1 MFATRQAVMIFNQRL
16 LLYDKET
23 ERAPAARGH
32 ALNPIWHDAFT
43 SLDQLSN
50 MSSFSA
56 SDLFSIF
63 YSYRK
68 ITTMGRPSN
77 KTKTSTKEPDPTG
90 ALSFIPPTINPTP
103 LLHGQSYTVYSP
115 CPQSIQPIDP
125 TAITIN
131 DSNKP
136 TECVL
141 GVDEA
146 GRGPVLG
153 PMVYSAFYLPK
164 HLEQQLLTQEHS
176 FDDSKVLTPVVRAR
190 LMQSI
195 CTPGASLHDS
205 CGWAV
210 KLLSAR
216 DISAGMMRPGMN
228 IYNLNAQAMDATI
241 EIIRGV
247 LNEKHINVTEV
258 YIDTIGNPVTYQAK
272 LQKLFPTLSITVAKK
287 ADSLYPCVSAA
298 SVVAKVTRD
307 VALETCYESF
317 YREPIQNVEDTD
329 MNEPETKT
337 EEPGWGS
344 GYPSDA
350 KCINWLRQNMDSVFG
365 WGNECRFSW
374 GTAKEMLE
382 GKDSIR
388 VDWPADEDEG
398 AGLADFLSGPQK
410 STTLGGNEDV
420 GNWYGT
426 RVTAF

>member
-1 MFATRQAVMIFNQRL
+1 
-16 LLYDKET
+16 
-23 ERAPAARGH
+23 
-32 ALNPIWHDAFT
+32 
-43 SLDQLSN
+43 
-50 MSSFSA
+50 
-56 SDLFSIF
+56 
-63 YSYRK
+63 
-68 ITTMGRPSN
+68 MGRPST
-77 KTKTSTKEPDPTG
+77 KTKPSSTNKEPEDPTG
-90 ALSFIPPTINPTP
+90 ALSFIPPTINSTP

-115 CPQSIQPIDP
+115 CPQAIKPIDP
-125 TAITIN
+125 TAITT
-131 DSNKP
+131 DESNKP

-164 HLEQQLLTQEHS
+164 HLEQSLLTQEHS

-258 YIDTIGNPVTYQAK
+258 YIDTIGKPETYQAK
-272 LQKLFPTLSITVAKK
+272 LQKLFPTISITVAKK

-307 VALETCYESF
+307 VALESCYESF
-317 YREPIQNVEDTD
+317 YQEPTQNVQEDTD
-329 MNEPETKT
+329 MKDSETTPTPKT

-344 GYPSDA
+344 GYPSDS
-350 KCINWLRQNMDSVFG
+350 KCVNWLRQNMDSVFG

-382 GKDSIR
+382 DKDAIR
-388 VDWPADEDEG
+388 VDWPADEDER
-398 AGLADFLSGPQK
+398 AGLADFLSGPQR
-410 STTLGGNEDV
+410 STTSSGGYDDV

-426 RVTAF
+426 RVTASAF

>member
-1 MFATRQAVMIFNQRL
+1 
-16 LLYDKET
+16 
-23 ERAPAARGH
+23 
-32 ALNPIWHDAFT
+32 
-43 SLDQLSN
+43 
-50 MSSFSA
+50 
-56 SDLFSIF
+56 
-63 YSYRK
+63 
-68 ITTMGRPSN
+68 
-77 KTKTSTKEPDPTG
+77 
-90 ALSFIPPTINPTP
+90 
-103 LLHGQSYTVYSP
+103 
-115 CPQSIQPIDP
+115 
-125 TAITIN
+125 
-131 DSNKP
+131 
-136 TECVL
+136 
-141 GVDEA
+141 
-146 GRGPVLG
+146 
-153 PMVYSAFYLPK
+153 
-164 HLEQQLLTQEHS
+164 
-176 FDDSKVLTPVVRAR
+176 
-190 LMQSI
+190 MQSI

-258 YIDTIGNPVTYQAK
+258 YIDTIGNPATYQAK
-272 LQKLFPTLSITVAKK
+272 LQKLFPTISITVAKK

-317 YREPIQNVEDTD
+317 YQESTQNVEDTD
-329 MNEPETKT
+329 MKETETKT

-350 KCINWLRQNMDSVFG
+350 KCVNWLRQNMDSVFG
-365 WGNECRFSW
+365 WGTECRFSW

-398 AGLADFLSGPQK
+398 AGLADFLSGPQR
-410 STTLGGNEDV
+410 STTSAVNEDV